1 MCAFVPQIDRIRCPA
16 CGEEDPEKLP
26 SFSAPQHAGVRVE
39 ACESSKTYVKSIDLT
54 LDARRGPEI
63 DDLVALSM
71 DLWAVSQD
79 TAGSSR
85 DSRGCKPRESLSTAP
100 SSARAS
106 RRYCSCRTA
115 FGSFP

>member
-1 MCAFVPQIDRIRCPA
+1 MQLAVCAFVRQIDRIRCPA

-71 DLWAVSQD
+71 DLWAVSQ
-79 TAGSSR
+79 GYR
-85 DSRGCKPRESLSTAP
+85 R
-100 SSARAS
+100 